1 MQINLSD
8 LKDIKDLFKTKKPNS
23 NVDNKK
29 DSLQSK
35 KDSVKKET
43 KTQAISK
50 TLDKSKDSSLVN
62 NNLSL
67 KKRVSCDLKKTQKS
81 NGRDHIEL
89 KKDSIEN
96 LNKDKILHKSNVKN
110 TLNKSSIASH
120 PFNNAL
126 KDAIIKSN
134 ILNNIKD
141 IHKSQDNGTH
151 VYKRD
156 LNDNVIVHDDTF
168 KDTKKERDANH
179 TQKRHSTPH
188 DIAHS
193 VIKDAKRER
202 REDFSNKAF
211 NKDLNY
217 KNDSLDND
225 SNFQKRQDSKRDSN
239 KDKLNKKQ
247 RKTENLY
254 LNILDNDFV
263 MMIEDS
269 LLKVSYQNRRLIKKA
284 LYDLKY
290 IAKDKLDLKKEELL
304 SFVQKSIDD
313 IALKKEHMPHLAYDD
328 SLPASLQRQTI
339 IDAIKTHQVVIIAG
353 ETGSGK
359 TTQIPKMCIEA
370 GLGVYGL
377 IGHTQPRRIAA
388 RAVANRI
395 AQEMGEVL
403 GQSVGYKVRFT
414 DITSDSA
421 YIKLMTDGILLAETA
436 NDRLLLNYDCIIID
450 EAHERSLNIDF
461 LLGYL
466 KSILQKRPELKL
478 IITSATIDP
487 KRFSKHFN
495 DAPIIEVSGRTY
507 PVDVVYMPLVGQY
520 NEDEEV
526 FEQELDLKQGVLK
539 AISYLMQE
547 GPGDILVFLPGE
559 RDIMEMASFLKK
571 ANLRHT
577 EILPL
582 YARLATQEQNKIFS
596 EHTGVR
602 IVLSTNVAETS
613 LTVPSIKYVIDPGL
627 ARISRYSA
635 KTKVQ
640 RLPIEPISR
649 ASADQRKGRCG
660 RVSDGICVRL
670 YSKEDYESRP
680 LYTDP
685 EILRT
690 NLAAVILQMIS
701 LHLGDIRDFP
711 FIDAPQERQI
721 TDGIRLLEELG
732 AIKDSK
738 SKATDDLAL
747 TPIGTMLSK
756 IPCDPRLS
764 RMLVEGSKYS
774 SLNEVLIIVSA
785 LGVMDPRERPL
796 DKKEA
801 SDNYHSRFNDD
812 KSDFMSYIKLY
823 YYITSLQKTL
833 SASAFKRQLKK
844 EFISYLRVRE
854 WFDILRQLKASLQ
867 SLKFKFNTLEADYDA
882 IHKAIISGLLSQIG
896 MLDIKG
902 NSYTGAR
909 GIKFLISKGSSVK
922 KNPKWVCASVI
933 SETTRLFA
941 REVAIIDPLWLE
953 SAASHLL
960 KRTYNQPHWSS
971 SQGAVMAYVTINLYG
986 LPIVQ
991 SRLCQYKDI
1000 DPKLCRELFIRDGLV
1015 YGDIKCN
1022 YAFFNKN
1029 RELIDDVEYIEDKVR
1044 RKDLLVDASV
1054 MQDFYDKK
1062 IPQSIVTQR
1071 HFDKWWRDKLKDDPA
1086 YLDFSLELIAKD
1098 GFNDVKENLYP
1109 ETILHNNLNLK
1120 LSYIFDIKD
1129 DRDGVC
1135 VHIPIT
1141 VINQIKKDPFTW
1153 QIPGLREELVSEMIR
1168 SLPKRVRRSLIPAPD
1183 YAKAFLNSVEPLKGN
1198 IFEMAA
1204 KEFTRICGERITS
1217 TDFDLSSIDKH
1228 LFVTFVIEDLKGK
1241 ELGASKDLDYLVAK
1255 MQGVAQDALQKV
1267 VKTHKSIK
1275 PSDKWVYGSIDKE
1288 KVTTQGSLNIIS
1300 YPALCVKNKGVTIEL
1315 FDNKIRQEQNMYA
1328 GLVKLLTLSI
1338 KNPTAYLQA
1347 HLPNKS
1353 KLSMYYQPLGSVSDL
1368 IDDLVKAS
1376 IKKIIDDNGG
1386 LAWDEIS
1393 FNKLSEIVRGNLNDT
1408 ALEICSYVDKILYK
1422 AHEIKRLL
1430 KGSFG
1435 FDMALSYSD
1444 IQKQLDSLVY
1454 KGFISDTSLECLANI
1469 PRYLQAAIERINK
1482 LTRDVNK
1489 DLMYLRKLEA
1499 LENKYYGA
1507 LTQYPKDLYPKEF
1520 DDIKWMLEELRV
1532 SYFAQQLGVK
1542 GPISDKRIEVC
1553 IDNILKNNA

>member
-8 LKDIKDLFKTKKPNS
+8 LKDIKDLFKTKEQD
-23 NVDNKK
+23 DNKDNINTK
-29 DSLQSK
+29 NKFSSK
-35 KDSVKKET
+35 KDSV
-43 KTQAISK
+43 SK
-50 TLDKSKDSSLVN
+50 TSKAHVAYKILDDKKGANNLDKTSSSSLTKPLTKNDKKIPVNKEKAQFVSKKDDINTHSKDSN
-62 NNLSL
+62 NIDS
-67 KKRVSCDLKKTQKS
+67 KS
-81 NGRDHIEL
+81 
-89 KKDSIEN
+89 S
-96 LNKDKILHKSNVKN
+96 VKG
-110 TLNKSSIASH
+110 TLNKSFGTSY

-126 KDAIIKSN
+126 KDAILNSN
-134 ILNNIKD
+134 IL
-141 IHKSQDNGTH
+141 KSVKGSQKLQNKSTH
-151 VYKRD
+151 VFSRD
-156 LNDNVIVHDDTF
+156 LNDNVLVRDVDATSVK
-168 KDTKKERDANH
+168 KDTKAFRAK
-179 TQKRHSTPH
+179 
-188 DIAHS
+188 S
-193 VIKDAKRER
+193 V
-202 REDFSNKAF
+202 
-211 NKDLNY
+211 NKDLGDKKGSSYN
-217 KNDSLDND
+217 KE
-225 SNFQKRQDSKRDSN
+225 SNLNNKKN
-239 KDKLNKKQ
+239 KDKNIKYEKSQNLSLNV
-247 RKTENLY
+247 
-254 LNILDNDFV
+254 LDNDFV
-263 MMIEDS
+263 KTITDC
-269 LLKVSYQNRRLIKKA
+269 LLKVSYQNRRFIKKA

-304 SFVQKSIDD
+304 SFAQKAIDD
-313 IALKKEHMPHLAYDD
+313 LALKKEHMPKLIYDE
-328 SLPASLQRQTI
+328 SLPVSLQRQTI

-370 GLGVYGL
+370 GLGVNGL

-395 AQEMGEVL
+395 AQEMGESL

-466 KSILQKRPELKL
+466 KSILKKRPELKL

-487 KRFSKHFN
+487 QRFSKHFDN
-495 DAPIIEVSGRTY
+495 APIIEVSGRTY

-520 NEDEEV
+520 NEDEET
-526 FEQELDLKQGVLK
+526 FEDELDLKQGVLK
-539 AISYLMQE
+539 AISYLMHE

-582 YARLATQEQNKIFS
+582 YARLATQEQNKIFT

-732 AIKDSK
+732 AIKDTKSK
-738 SKATDDLAL
+738 STDDLVL
-747 TPIGTMLSK
+747 THIGIMLSK

-764 RMLVEGSKYS
+764 RMLVEASKYS
-774 SLNEVLIIVSA
+774 SLNEVLIIVAA
-785 LGVMDPRERPL
+785 LAIMDPRERPL

-812 KSDFMSYIKLY
+812 KSDFMSYLKLY
-823 YYITSLQKTL
+823 AYITSLQKTL

-867 SLKFKFNTLEADYDA
+867 SLKFKFNEIEADYES

-896 MLDIKG
+896 MLDVKG

-909 GIKFLISKGSSVK
+909 GIKFLISKGSSLK
-922 KNPKWVCASVI
+922 KNPKWICASVI

-953 SAASHLL
+953 NAASHLL
-960 KRTYNQPHWSS
+960 KRTYAQPHWSS

-1015 YGDIKCN
+1015 FGDIKCN
-1022 YAFFNKN
+1022 YAFFKQN

-1054 MQDFYDKK
+1054 MQDFYEKK
-1062 IPQSIVTQR
+1062 IPLSVVTQR
-1071 HFDKWWRDKLKDDPA
+1071 HFDKWWRDKVKEDPK

-1109 ETILHNNLNLK
+1109 ETFLHNNLNLK
-1120 LSYIFDIKD
+1120 LSYIFDIRS
-1129 DRDGVC
+1129 DRDGVS

-1183 YAKAFLNSVEPLKGN
+1183 FAKAFLNSVEPLKGN
-1198 IFEMAA
+1198 IFDMAA
-1204 KEFTRICGERITS
+1204 KEFTRICGERIES
-1217 TDFDLSSIDKH
+1217 SDFDLSAIDKH

-1241 ELGASKDLDYLVAK
+1241 ELAASKDLDYLVAK

-1267 VKTHKSIK
+1267 VKTHKTIE
-1275 PSDKWVYGSIDKE
+1275 PTDKWVYGNIDKE

-1315 FDNKIRQEQNMYA
+1315 FDNKQRQEQNMYE
-1328 GLVKLLTLSI
+1328 GLIKLLTLSI

-1386 LAWDEIS
+1386 LAWDEES

-1435 FDMALSYSD
+1435 FEMALSYSD
-1444 IQKQLDSLVY
+1444 IHKQLDSLVY
-1454 KGFISDTSLECLANI
+1454 KGFISNTSLECLSNI

-1482 LTRDVNK
+1482 LSRDINK
-1489 DLMYLRKLEA
+1489 DLMYLRKLES
-1499 LENKYYGA
+1499 LQDKLHGA

-1520 DDIKWMLEELRV
+1520 DDVKWMIEELRV

-1542 GPISDKRIEVC
+1542 GPISDKRIETC
-1553 IDNILKNNA
+1553 IDRILKNKA

>member
-8 LKDIKDLFKTKKPNS
+8 LKDIKDLFKTNKQD
-23 NVDNKK
+23 DNK
-29 DSLQSK
+29 DNSVSK
-35 KDSVKKET
+35 KDSESKT
-43 KTQAISK
+43 SKTQASSK
-50 TLDKSKDSSLVN
+50 ALDATKDITRVH

-67 KKRVSCDLKKTQKS
+67 KKPLTYD
-81 NGRDHIEL
+81 L
-89 KKDSIEN
+89 KKDSV
-96 LNKDKILHKSNVKN
+96 NKDKAQFISKKDDIKVQSKDKSNIDSKAYVKS
-110 TLNKSSIASH
+110 TINKSFLPSQPI
-120 PFNNAL
+120 NNAL
-126 KDAIIKSN
+126 KDAILNSN
-134 ILNNIKD
+134 ILNSVKD
-141 IHKSQDNGTH
+141 NQKLQDKSSH
-151 VYKRD
+151 IFSKD
-156 LNDNVIVHDDTF
+156 LNDNVVVHDLNDLSAK
-168 KDTKKERDANH
+168 KDTKDFSDKKGSSKNKDSNLNN
-179 TQKRHSTPH
+179 KRHNAQHLKQSKTQNP
-188 DIAHS
+188 S
-193 VIKDAKRER
+193 V
-202 REDFSNKAF
+202 
-211 NKDLNY
+211 
-217 KNDSLDND
+217 
-225 SNFQKRQDSKRDSN
+225 
-239 KDKLNKKQ
+239 
-247 RKTENLY
+247 
-254 LNILDNDFV
+254 NILDNDFV
-263 MMIEDS
+263 KIITDS

-290 IAKDKLDLKKEELL
+290 IAKDKLVLKQEELL
-304 SFVQKSIDD
+304 NFVQKAIDD
-313 IALKKEHMPHLAYDD
+313 LALKKEHMPKLVYDEA
-328 SLPASLQRQTI
+328 LPVSLQRKTI

-370 GLGVYGL
+370 GLGVNGL

-395 AQEMGEVL
+395 AQEMGESL

-466 KSILQKRPELKL
+466 KSILKKRPELKL

-487 KRFSKHFN
+487 QRFAKHFDN
-495 DAPIIEVSGRTY
+495 APIIEVSGRTY

-520 NEDEEV
+520 NEDEET
-526 FEQELDLKQGVLK
+526 FEEELDLKQGVLK
-539 AISYLMQE
+539 AISYLMHE

-582 YARLATQEQNKIFS
+582 YARLATQEQNKIFT

-738 SKATDDLAL
+738 SKSTDDLAL
-747 TPIGTMLSK
+747 THIGIMLAK

-764 RMLVEGSKYS
+764 RMLVEASKYS

-785 LGVMDPRERPL
+785 LAIMDPRERPL

-812 KSDFMSYIKLY
+812 KSDFMSYLKLY
-823 YYITSLQKTL
+823 AYITSLQKTL

-867 SLKFKFNTLEADYDA
+867 SLKFKFNEIEADYES

-896 MLDIKG
+896 MLDVKG

-909 GIKFLISKGSSVK
+909 GIKFLISKGSSLK
-922 KNPKWVCASVI
+922 KNPKWICASVI

-941 REVAIIDPLWLE
+941 RDVAIIDPLWLE
-953 SAASHLL
+953 NAASHLL
-960 KRTYNQPHWSS
+960 KRTYAQPHWSS

-1015 YGDIKCN
+1015 FGDIKCN
-1022 YAFFNKN
+1022 YAFFKQN

-1054 MQDFYDKK
+1054 MQDFYEKK
-1062 IPQSIVTQR
+1062 IPLSVVTQR
-1071 HFDKWWRDKLKDDPA
+1071 HFDKWWRDKVKEDPK
-1086 YLDFSLELIAKD
+1086 YLDFSLDLIAKD

-1109 ETILHNNLNLK
+1109 ETFLHNNLNLK
-1120 LSYIFDIKD
+1120 LSYIFDIRS
-1129 DRDGVC
+1129 DRDGVS

-1183 YAKAFLNSVEPLKGN
+1183 FAKAFLNSVEPLKGN
-1198 IFEMAA
+1198 IFDMAA
-1204 KEFTRICGERITS
+1204 KEFTRICGERIES
-1217 TDFDLSSIDKH
+1217 SDFDLSAIDKH

-1241 ELGASKDLDYLVAK
+1241 ELAASKDLDYLVAK

-1267 VKTHKSIK
+1267 VKTHKTIE
-1275 PSDKWVYGSIDKE
+1275 PTDKWVYGNIDKE
-1288 KVTTQGSLNIIS
+1288 KVTTQGSLHIIS
-1300 YPALCVKNKGVTIEL
+1300 YPALCVKNRGVTIEL
-1315 FDNKIRQEQNMYA
+1315 FDNKQRQEQNMYE
-1328 GLVKLLTLSI
+1328 GLIKLLTLSI

-1386 LAWDEIS
+1386 LAWDEES

-1435 FDMALSYSD
+1435 FEMALSYSD
-1444 IQKQLDSLVY
+1444 IHKQLDSLVY
-1454 KGFISDTSLECLANI
+1454 KGFISNTSLECLSNI

-1482 LTRDVNK
+1482 LSRDINK
-1489 DLMYLRKLEA
+1489 DLMYLRKLES
-1499 LENKYYGA
+1499 LQDKLHGA

-1520 DDIKWMLEELRV
+1520 DEVKWMIEELRV

-1542 GPISDKRIEVC
+1542 GPISDKRIETC
-1553 IDNILKNNA
+1553 IDRILKNKA